1 VLVVHASAA
10 VHLAL
15 RDALGRLAGR
25 GAHALAPLR
34 SEATSTLRQLAWRGD
49 IEDRHA
55 ATALGRLATAPIE
68 LEPLGSLGREA
79 YELAGRP
86 GWAKTY
92 DAEYLALAERL
103 GCPILTTDARLARRA
118 ERLVGL
124 VPLDT
129 V

>member
-1 VLVVHASAA
+1 MLADPAA
-10 VHLAL
+10 
-15 RDALGRLAGR
+15 
-25 GAHALAPLR
+25 
-34 SEATSTLRQLAWRGD
+34 
-49 IEDRHA
+49 
-55 ATALGRLATAPIE
+55 APIE
-68 LEPLGSLGREA
+68 LEAPGALDREA
-79 YELAGRP
+79 YDLAGRL

-103 GCPILTTDARLARRA
+103 GCPLLTTDARLARRA